1 MLDFIKRFLIAC
13 IMGVCI
19 TLLFLGSK
27 MVQADLQQWEIKKEV
42 RE

>member
-1 MLDFIKRFLIAC
+1 MLDFIKRILIAC
-13 IMGVCI
+13 IMGTCI

-27 MVQADLQQWEIKKEV
+27 MVQADFEQWEIKKEI